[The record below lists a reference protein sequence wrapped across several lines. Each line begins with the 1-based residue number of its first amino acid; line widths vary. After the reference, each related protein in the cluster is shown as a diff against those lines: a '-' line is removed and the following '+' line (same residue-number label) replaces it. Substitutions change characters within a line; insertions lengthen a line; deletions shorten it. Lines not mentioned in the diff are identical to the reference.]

1 LRTSFG
7 EGEAGVPPEL
17 RALEKDYV
25 FIREL
30 GRGGTATVLL
40 ARHRAS
46 GQLVAVKMIYGPN
59 LADEE
64 ANRRFAREAALVE
77 HLDHPN
83 IVRTHTVERLDGRAL
98 AIVMEHIVGVTLRQA
113 LRDGPFDYDRTT
125 KVLRDVGEA
134 LLYAHAQGL
143 VHRDVKPENIFLE
156 QGTERALLSD
166 FGTARSVAVDASLTL
181 TGSAIGTPAYMSP
194 EQIDGGALDGRSD
207 LYALGLVG
215 WEMLAGRRAYDDESV
230 YGILYKQ
237 KHEPLP
243 SLAELRPDIPAR
255 LLFAIEGALRK
266 NHEERWADMEDFLAQ
281 LLRDRMSR
289 PPATAQRREFTPRAE
304 STSAPTVRLERPRAV
319 VMPRESKPLAIPL
332 DQWDDGPPGAWDELD
347 APDPFR
353 RRVPVG
359 VIALL
364 AVVAM
369 AVLAF
374 TNADELRRIVAKT
387 GRAQPAQTSGGTLAM
402 AADTVADSLA
412 ALDTSE
418 LAHDTALTSAL
429 EAAAQARD
437 TLLDTLPVTDSARA
451 PDTEPTTPDTK
462 VASAARPTSTRSPE
476 VVERVGPP
484 PRTRMD
490 SLRRCNSPAS
500 ADQRACLGAWVAE
513 GDVELNRVYRQLVGQ
528 LYRQPG
534 DNTAN
539 IRTLSTQQREWL
551 AYRDADCT
559 RRYPARAGSLWAPKR
574 AACMGRMGDA
584 RVAELTRRI
593 AQNVN
598 RSPLSPS
605 PPPAASPNR
614 SQRHP

>member
-7 EGEAGVPPEL
+7 EGEGGIPPEL

-30 GRGGTATVLL
+30 GRGGTATVVL

-59 LADEE
+59 IGDEE
-64 ANRRFAREAALVE
+64 ANRRFSREASLVE
-77 HLDHPN
+77 HLDHPH
-83 IVRTHTVERLDGRAL
+83 IVRTHTVERLDGRAV

-113 LRDGPFDYDRTT
+113 LRDGPLDFDRTT

-207 LYALGLVG
+207 LYSLGLVG
-215 WEMLAGRRAYDDESV
+215 WEMLTGRRAYDDESV

-255 LLFAIEGALRK
+255 LLFALEGALRK
-266 NHEERWADMEDFLAQ
+266 NRDERWANMEDFLAQ
-281 LLRDRMSR
+281 LLRDRLSR
-289 PPATAQRREFTPRAE
+289 PVSTPPRREAIPSRGD
-304 STSAPTVRLERPRAV
+304 SMSAPTVRLERPRAV

-332 DQWDDGPPGAWDELD
+332 DQWDDVPDGWDDVD

-353 RRVPVG
+353 RRVPLG

-364 AVVAM
+364 AVAVA
-369 AVLAF
+369 AVVAF
-374 TNADELRRIVAKT
+374 TNADQLRRMVAGT
-387 GRAQPAQTSGGTLAM
+387 SRAEPVLTSGGVLAT
-402 AADTVADSLA
+402 AADTVADSA
-412 ALDTSE
+412 TSLDTSE

-429 EAAAQARD
+429 EAAAKARD
-437 TLLDTLPVTDSARA
+437 TLLDTLPAADSA
-451 PDTEPTTPDTK
+451 PQP
-462 VASAARPTSTRSPE
+462 VAETRSAEAKAVSPAQPTPARSPA
-476 VVERVGPP
+476 VAERVGPA

-528 LYRQPG
+528 LYRQAG
-534 DNTAN
+534 DNTAS
-539 IRTLSTQQREWL
+539 IRTLAAQQRGWL

-584 RVAELTRRI
+584 RVAELTRR
-593 AQNVN
+593 
-598 RSPLSPS
+598 S
-605 PPPAASPNR
+605 AAN
-614 SQRHP
+614 QE

>member
-1 LRTSFG
+1 MRTTVG
-7 EGEAGVPPEL
+7 EGEGAVPPEL

-40 ARHRAS
+40 ARHRAR
-46 GQLVAVKMIYGPN
+46 GQLVAVKMIYGPH

-64 ANRRFAREAALVE
+64 ANRRFAREASLVE

-98 AIVMEHIVGVTLRQA
+98 AIVMEHIVGATLRQA
-113 LRDGPFDYDRTT
+113 LRDGPFAFDRTT

-156 QGTERALLSD
+156 QGTGRALLSD
-166 FGTARSVAVDASLTL
+166 FGTARSVTVDASLTL

-266 NHEERWADMEDFLAQ
+266 NRDERWADMEAFLAQ

-289 PPATAQRREFTPRAE
+289 PADTARHRELTPPRAE
-304 STSAPTVRLERPRAV
+304 PASAPTVRLERPRAV
-319 VMPRESKPLAIPL
+319 VTPRESKPLAVPL
-332 DQWDDGPPGAWDELD
+332 DQWDDEPPGGWDDLD

-353 RRVPVG
+353 RRIPIG

-364 AVVAM
+364 ALAVA
-369 AVLAF
+369 AVAAF
-374 TNADELRRIVAKT
+374 TNADELRRMVA
-387 GRAQPAQTSGGTLAM
+387 GISRAQPVQGSGGTLA
-402 AADTVADSLA
+402 AAGDTVADSTTS
-412 ALDTSE
+412 LDTSE

-429 EAAAQARD
+429 EAAAKARD
-437 TLLDTLPVTDSARA
+437 TLLDTMPAADSAPQ
-451 PDTEPTTPDTK
+451 PDTE
-462 VASAARPTSTRSPE
+462 TRSADTRAASTAPPAPARSPAA
-476 VVERVGPP
+476 VERVGPP

-490 SLRRCNSPAS
+490 SLRRCNSPVS

-528 LYRQPG
+528 LYRQAG
-534 DNTAN
+534 DNTAS
-539 IRTLSTQQREWL
+539 IRTLATQQRGWL
-551 AYRDADCT
+551 AYRDADCA

-584 RVAELTRRI
+584 RVAELTRRT
-593 AQNVN
+593 A
-598 RSPLSPS
+598 SLS
-605 PPPAASPNR
+605 N
-614 SQRHP
+614 Q